1 MADRFPL
8 IVNPVSQKIEE
19 IVAGDNLDLTGNN
32 IVVGGDTGAGK
43 YLTSDGSV
51 VSWGAPGD
59 VYLDQSQTVTNKTF
73 ETCSISGVL
82 NTLVDIP
89 NASLTNSRISIN
101 GTDVPLGGSINTA
114 NDNTTYTI
122 SAVDGGT
129 AVEKII
135 RLTSAGSG
143 AGVTDDVTLA
153 EGSNVTLTRSGDTI
167 TIASSYVDTN
177 TVTELRGTT
186 SGNYVTG
193 QVTIAGGGD
202 TTVSQAGN
210 TITISTND
218 QDTITRVK
226 GGVSG
231 TFESG
236 DISILQ
242 AGATTVSQTGNNITV
257 SSQDTI
263 TTLEADDASG
273 SAVTGAVVIAATN
286 AASVSQSGNTIT
298 IDAVDT
304 NTVTRVIATETGTYN
319 SCDITFVGSG
329 ATTVSQ
335 VGTTITIDSDDNDTT
350 YQAGNGLNLNT
361 TSFELKNNSNLLQ
374 DKLSKWDATNA
385 QFTNSIISDDGST
398 VTVDGNLT
406 VNGTANQVIF
416 ETQTLVIADEQI
428 ELRKGN
434 SLTGQNGGLQVNRTT
449 DATGTVLTYSAMQW
463 FETGGYWRVY
473 NGTNAF
479 RLVTETETQTLTNK
493 TLTSPTMT
501 NPTLGIASAT
511 SFNKLIITPP
521 ANSATLTIADGKTI
535 TANNTLTFSGVDNST
550 VSFGNGGLV
559 AYTSN
564 KLSSFAAT
572 TSTELRG
579 TITDETGIG
588 ALVFANSPTLVN
600 AILTTSGSFN
610 LINTSATTVNA
621 FGAATSITI
630 GDSASGTTVIR
641 HGLDVNGAVTLGT
654 DENNAITI
662 NGVLSS
668 ANTDLYIRG
677 SRAGLGN
684 NNIITNL
691 IFGVNSGSNFT
702 TGDFNT
708 SYGYETLYLDNE
720 GSRNA
725 GFGYNALRNTTTG
738 SDNTAVGYRALRDNV
753 TGVRNTAVG
762 QGALENSQIGGD
774 NVCIGYY
781 AGYGMS
787 GSGNVLIGSA
797 STGDSTSLTYAP
809 PTPSGNNQLVIGSG
823 TDYWLRGDGSFNVT
837 VAHDLNVT
845 SNLNIGGNLT
855 VEGALTT
862 LNVNSLTVDDKSIEL
877 AAVEV
882 LLGVSG
888 DVTGTTIINIASTD
902 DMYAGQQLFKVS
914 GTGVIGTGAY
924 IASVDSPTQITY
936 TITGGSITNGDI
948 VFDVGGAND
957 DTADGAGI
965 TVQGDTNKTFNWVKS
980 SAAFT
985 SSEHINIASGKTLK
999 MATVEVISGSRIGP
1013 TSGSFLIGAGVAAFE
1028 GSIVPN
1034 TDAALDF
1041 GSPTNRWANI
1051 YSADLQLSN
1060 EGSANDVDGTWG
1072 QYTIQEGEHDL
1083 FLINRRSGK
1092 KYKFNLTEVN

>member
-82 NTLVDIP
+82 NTLVNIP
-89 NASLTNSRISIN
+89 NSSLTNSRITIN

-122 SAVDGGT
+122 SAVDGAT

-135 RLTSAGSG
+135 RLTSAGFGS
-143 AGVTDDVTLA
+143 GVTDDITLA

-167 TIASSYVDTN
+167 TIASSFTDTN

-202 TTVSQAGN
+202 TTVTQVGN
-210 TITISTND
+210 TITVSTND

-273 SAVTGAVVIAATN
+273 TAVTGAVVIAATN

-304 NTVTRVIATETGTYN
+304 NTVTRVRATATGTYN
-319 SCDITFVGSG
+319 SGDITIVGSG

-335 VGTTITIDSDDNDTT
+335 VGTTITVDSEDTDTT
-350 YQAGNGLNLNT
+350 YQASNGLNLSG
-361 TSFELKNNSNLLQ
+361 TSFELKNNANLLQ
-374 DKLSKWDATNA
+374 DKLSKWDASNA

-406 VNGTANQVIF
+406 VNGTSNKVVF

-434 SLTGQNGGLQVNRTT
+434 SITGQNGGLQVNRTT

-473 NGTNAF
+473 NGINAF

-511 SFNKLIITPP
+511 SFNKLIITAP
-521 ANSATLTIADGKTI
+521 ANSATLTIADGKTV
-535 TANNTLTFSGVDNST
+535 TANNTVTLSGVDNST
-550 VSFGNGGLV
+550 ISFGNGGLV
-559 AYTSN
+559 AYRAD
-564 KLSSFAAT
+564 KLSVFAAT

-588 ALVFANSPTLVN
+588 ALVFAQSPTLIN
-600 AILTTSGSFN
+600 SIITSSESFDI
-610 LINTSATTVNA
+610 INTSATTVNA

-630 GDSASGTTVIR
+630 GSNSSGTTVIR

-654 DENNAITI
+654 DENNAITV

-684 NNIITNL
+684 NDTVTNL
-691 IFGVNSGSNFT
+691 IFGLNSGSNFT

-753 TGVRNTAVG
+753 VGARNTAVG
-762 QGALENSQIGGD
+762 QGALENNQIGGD

-781 AGYGMS
+781 AGYGLS

-797 STGDSTSLTYAP
+797 STGDSTSFTYAP
-809 PTPSGNNQLVIGSG
+809 LTPTGNNQLVIGSG

-837 VAHDLNVT
+837 IAHDLNV
-845 SNLNIGGNLT
+845 SNNLNIGGNLT
-855 VEGALTT
+855 VEGQLTT
-862 LNVNSLTVDDKSIEL
+862 LNINTLTVDDKNIEL

-882 LLGVSG
+882 LLGKSG
-888 DVTGTTIINIASTD
+888 DVSGTTIINIASTD

-924 IASVDSPTQITY
+924 ITSIDSDTQISY
-936 TITGGSITNGDI
+936 TITGGAITNGDI
-948 VFDVGGAND
+948 VFDVGGPND

-965 TVQGDTNKTFNWVKS
+965 TVLGSTNKTFNWVKS

-1013 TSGSFLIGAGVAAFE
+1013 TTGSYLIGAGVAAFE
-1028 GSIVPN
+1028 GSIEPN
-1034 TDAALDF
+1034 TDANLDF
-1041 GSPTNRWANI
+1041 GSPTKRWANI

-1072 QYTIQEGEHDL
+1072 QYTIQEGEEDL

-1092 KYKFNLTEVN
+1092 KYKFMLQEVN

>member
-32 IVVGGDTGAGK
+32 IVVSGDTGAGK

-59 VYLDQSQTVTNKTF
+59 VYLNQSQTVTNKTF

-89 NASLTNSRISIN
+89 NASLTNSRITIN
-101 GTDVPLGGSINTA
+101 GTQVPLGGSITTA
-114 NDNTTYTI
+114 NDNTTYSI

-135 RLTSAGSG
+135 RLTSAGFG
-143 AGVTDDVTLA
+143 AGVTDDIILA

-167 TIASSYVDTN
+167 TIASSFTDTN
-177 TVTELRGTT
+177 TVTSLRGTT
-186 SGNYVTG
+186 SGSYVTG

-257 SSQDTI
+257 SSQDTV
-263 TTLEADDASG
+263 TTLEADDVTGA
-273 SAVTGAVVIAATN
+273 AVTGTVVIAATN

-304 NTVTRVIATETGTYN
+304 NTVTRVRATETGTYN
-319 SCDITFVGSG
+319 SGDITIVGAG

-335 VGTTITIDSDDNDTT
+335 IGTTITIDSDDTDTT

-361 TSFELKNNSNLLQ
+361 NSFELKNNSNLLQ
-374 DKLSKWDATNA
+374 DRLSKWDASNS
-385 QFTNSIISDDGST
+385 QFTNSIISDNGTT
-398 VTVDGNLT
+398 VTIDGNLT
-406 VNGTANQVIF
+406 VNGVANKVVF

-434 SLTGQNGGLQVNRTT
+434 SITGQNGGLQINRTT
-449 DATGTVLTYSAMQW
+449 DAAGTVLTYSAMQW

-511 SFNKLIITPP
+511 SLNKLIITPP
-521 ANSATLTIADGKTI
+521 TNSATLTIADGKTI
-535 TANNTLTFSGVDNST
+535 TANNTLTFSGVDNSG
-550 VSFGNGGLV
+550 VSFGNGGVV

-564 KLSSFAAT
+564 KLSAFAAT

-588 ALVFANSPTLVN
+588 ALVFANSPTLVT
-600 AILTTSGSFN
+600 AILTTSGSFD

-630 GDSASGTTVIR
+630 GSNASGTTVIR

-654 DENNAITI
+654 DENNAITV

-684 NNIITNL
+684 NDTVTNL
-691 IFGVNSGSNFT
+691 IFGLNSGSNFT

-753 TGVRNTAVG
+753 VGVRNTAIG
-762 QGALENSQIGGD
+762 QGALENNQIGGD
-774 NVCIGYY
+774 NICIGYY
-781 AGYGMS
+781 AGYGLS

-797 STGDSTSLTYAP
+797 STGDSTSTTYAP

-823 TDYWLRGDGSFNVT
+823 TDYWLRGDGSFNLT

-882 LLGVSG
+882 ILGVGG
-888 DVTGTTIINIASTD
+888 DVSGTTIINIASTD

-924 IASVDSPTQITY
+924 ITSVDSATQISY
-936 TITGGSITNGDI
+936 TITGGAITNGDI

-965 TVQGDTNKTFNWVKS
+965 TVNGTTSKTFNWIKS

-1013 TSGSFLIGAGVAAFE
+1013 TSGSYLIGAGVAAFE
-1028 GSIVPN
+1028 GSIEPN
-1034 TDAALDF
+1034 TDATLDF
-1041 GSPTNRWANI
+1041 GSPTKRWANV

-1072 QYTIQEGEHDL
+1072 SYTIQEGEEDL
-1083 FLINRRSGK
+1083 FLINRRNGK
-1092 KYKFNLTEVN
+1092 KYKFVLQEVN

>member
-19 IVAGDNLDLTGNN
+19 IVAGDNLDLTGNGL
-32 IVVGGDTGAGK
+32 VVGGDTGAGK

-59 VYLDQSQTVTNKTF
+59 VYLNQSQTVTNKTF
-73 ETCSISGVL
+73 ETCSISGAL

-89 NASLTNSRISIN
+89 NAALTNSRITIN
-101 GTDVPLGGSINTA
+101 GTQVPLGGTITTA

-122 SAVDGGT
+122 SAVDGAT

-135 RLTSAGSG
+135 RLTSAGFG
-143 AGVTDDVTLA
+143 AGVSDDITLA

-167 TIASSYVDTN
+167 TIASSFTDTN

-202 TTVSQAGN
+202 TTVTQVGN
-210 TITISTND
+210 TITVSTND

-242 AGATTVSQTGNNITV
+242 SGATTVSQTGNNITV

-273 SAVTGAVVIAATN
+273 TAVTGAVVIAATN

-298 IDAVDT
+298 IDATDT
-304 NTVTRVIATETGTYN
+304 NTVTRVRATATGTYN
-319 SCDITFVGSG
+319 SGDITIVGSG

-335 VGTTITIDSDDNDTT
+335 VGTTITVDSEDTDTT
-350 YQAGNGLNLNT
+350 YLAGNGLNLSG
-361 TSFELKNNSNLLQ
+361 TSFEIKNNSNLLQ
-374 DKLSKWDATNA
+374 DRLSKWDASNA

-406 VNGTANQVIF
+406 VNGTANKVVF

-434 SLTGQNGGLQVNRTT
+434 SITGQNGGLQVNRTT

-473 NGTNAF
+473 NGINAF

-501 NPTLGIASAT
+501 NPILGIASAT
-511 SFNKLIITPP
+511 SFNKLIITAP

-535 TANNTLTFSGVDNST
+535 TANNTLTFSGVDNSS
-550 VSFGNGGLV
+550 VSFGNGGVV
-559 AYTSN
+559 AYTLN
-564 KLSSFAAT
+564 KLSAFAAT

-600 AILTTSGSFN
+600 AIITSSGSFDI
-610 LINTSATTVNA
+610 INTSATTVNA

-630 GDSASGTTVIR
+630 GSNSSGTTVIR

-654 DENNAITI
+654 DENNAITV

-677 SRAGLGN
+677 SRSGLGN
-684 NNIITNL
+684 NDIITNL

-725 GFGYNALRNTTTG
+725 GFGYNALRNTTIG

-762 QGALENSQIGGD
+762 QGALENNQIGGD
-774 NVCIGYY
+774 NICIGYY
-781 AGYGMS
+781 AGYGLS

-797 STGDSTSLTYAP
+797 STGDSTSTTYAP
-809 PTPSGNNQLVIGSG
+809 PTPTGNNQLVIGSG
-823 TDYWLRGDGSFNVT
+823 TDYWLRGDGSFNLT

-855 VEGALTT
+855 VEGQLTT
-862 LNVNSLTVDDKSIEL
+862 LNVNTLTVDDKNIEL

-882 LLGVSG
+882 LLGKSG
-888 DVTGTTIINIASTD
+888 DVSGTTIINIASTD

-924 IASVDSPTQITY
+924 ITSVDSNTQISY
-936 TITGGSITNGDI
+936 TITGGAITNGDI
-948 VFDVGGAND
+948 VFDVGGPND
-957 DTADGAGI
+957 DTANGAGI
-965 TVQGDTNKTFNWVKS
+965 TVLGSTNKTFNWVKS

-999 MATVEVISGSRIGP
+999 VATVEVISGSRIGP
-1013 TSGSFLIGAGVAAFE
+1013 TTGSYLIGAGVAAFE
-1028 GSIVPN
+1028 GSIEPN
-1034 TDAALDF
+1034 TDANLDF
-1041 GSPTNRWANI
+1041 GSPTKRWANI

-1060 EGSANDVDGTWG
+1060 EGSANEVDGTWG
-1072 QYTIQEGEHDL
+1072 QYTIQEGEEDL

-1092 KYKFNLTEVN
+1092 KYKFMLQEVN